1 MKTQKLVKEKLSPEE
16 IELSIINAEL
26 SLYEFLK
33 QAWPIIEGKTAF
45 LYFLRLDRFA
55 EALACIN

>member
-16 IELSIINAEL
+16 IELSSINAEL

-33 QAWPIIEGKTAF
+33 QAWPII
-45 LYFLRLDRFA
+45 
-55 EALACIN
+55 